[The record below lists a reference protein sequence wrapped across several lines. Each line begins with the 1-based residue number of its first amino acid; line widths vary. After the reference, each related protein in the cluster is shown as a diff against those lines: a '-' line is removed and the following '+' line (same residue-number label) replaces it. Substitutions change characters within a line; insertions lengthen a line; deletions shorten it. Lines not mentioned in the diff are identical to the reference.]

1 MSSGPL
7 VARLIASRSGGMHGD
22 QLATVDDDLV
32 DRLGD
37 PILETLDLDLGEMK
51 LLVRIEQIRQP
62 VRSKPDPAKH
72 PVVQAV
78 GNEANERRVR
88 YGVWFEDLLGRGLED
103 EVQAT

>member
-7 VARLIASRSGGMHGD
+7 GARLMPSGSGAIHGD

-72 PVVQAV
+72 PVVEAV

-88 YGVWFEDLLGRGLED
+88 YGVRLEDLLGCGLED